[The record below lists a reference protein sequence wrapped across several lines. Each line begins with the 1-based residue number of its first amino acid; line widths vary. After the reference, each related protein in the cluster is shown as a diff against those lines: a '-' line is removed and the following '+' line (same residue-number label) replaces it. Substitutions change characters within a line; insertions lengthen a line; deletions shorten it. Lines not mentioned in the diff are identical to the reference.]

1 MTASTQEQSGVMLD
15 GVAGTPIEFRLVFLA
30 SFAVFLVAAL
40 IGRLP
45 LSQGSMAAAVRS
57 AAKAV
62 ASRTIPVCF
71 IR

>member
-1 MTASTQEQSGVMLD
+1 MQEQGGFALD
-15 GVAGTPIEFRLVFLA
+15 GGGGTPIEFRLVFIA

-45 LSQGSMAAAVRS
+45 PSQGSMAAEARS

-62 ASRTIPVCF
+62 AIRTIPVSF